1 MTFKVPN
8 TFITIFHRYKKYVYA
23 LGTLVVLTVLFQL
36 FNFSTREGL
45 SDEEYKEYFNSN
57 YRVFGLNIPKDLN
70 FAGEKPPLHDFSVR
84 EGMDRELMINT
95 YWQSQTLLL
104 IKRSNRWFP
113 IIEEI
118 LKQYGIPEDFKY
130 IALIESQL
138 TNAVSP
144 AGACGYWQLLE
155 STGKVYNLEVSTE
168 VDERY
173 HVAKSTEAACKY
185 FKEAYS
191 KFKNWT
197 LVAASYNLGMAG
209 VERQLSKQQVNN
221 YYDLL
226 LNEETARYIYRIL
239 AIKDIVTRPKAYGFL
254 LRKKDLYP
262 PISTTKLSIDSSI
275 SDLADFAL
283 KQGYNYKILK
293 LFNPWLRK
301 NSLTNR
307 EKKKYYIE
315 FPKKGWNIYAD
326 DYFDLNAGYEAD
338 TLRYVTHQDFK
349 SDTSLQQIIHIVKES
364 ESVSSIAKQYELQE
378 EKIKMWNLLPD
389 QDSLKPNQEIIL
401 YIKKK

>member
-1 MTFKVPN
+1 MAFKVRN
-8 TFITIFHRYKKYVYA
+8 TLMTVFQRYKRYMYA
-23 LGTLVVLTVLFQL
+23 LGTLITLSLLVHLFS
-36 FNFSTREGL
+36 FSTREGV
-45 SDEEYKEYFNSN
+45 SDAEYKEYFNSN
-57 YRVFGLNIPKDLN
+57 YRVFGLNIPKDLS

-104 IKRSNRWFP
+104 IKRANRWFP
-113 IIEEI
+113 LIEET
-118 LKQYGIPEDFKY
+118 LKQHGIPEDFKY

-155 STGKVYNLEVSTE
+155 STGKVYNLEVSSE

-185 FKEAYS
+185 FKEAYN

-239 AIKDIVTRPKAYGFL
+239 AIKDIITRPKAYGFL

-262 PISTTKLSIDSSI
+262 PISTTKIAIDSSI
-275 SDLADFAL
+275 TDLADFAL

-301 NSLTNR
+301 NALTNR
-307 EKKKYYIE
+307 EKKKYFIE

-326 DYFDLNAGYEAD
+326 DYFDLNPGYDAD
-338 TLRYVTHQDFK
+338 TVRYVTHQDFK
-349 SDTSLQQIIHIVKES
+349 SDSNLQQIIHVVKEH
-364 ESVSSIAKQYELQE
+364 ESISSIATQYELQE

-389 QDSLKPNQEIIL
+389 QDSLRPNQEIIL